1 MKPVDD
7 DWYLHHTQASERAHR
22 IAKSHK
28 MPKKVVIVGGGASA
42 HQMLKALAGLQK
54 NNTVE
59 VTMIQAQ
66 PYKVTG
72 YV

>member
-1 MKPVDD
+1 MPN
-7 DWYLHHTQASERAHR
+7 R